1 MPRSSRSAVFPRVRP
16 SLAGFGNRLA
26 SAKFLSRSWPLL
38 SLRRGVISALCLSV
52 ALNAQA
58 PPAAASAAGND
69 QSPDNGIHVG
79 QPKVFDS
86 RQLTLMLDSLSQAL
100 AGKQFVD
107 PKQLSQALGNVQG
120 FQSTD
125 TSLSFQ
131 ANGAVGPMAST
142 VFGSP
147 AAPSSTTTADSSGST
162 AVPSSPVTINITPS
176 SDGSATTSASTT
188 GSSLGPQPPA
198 LPTLQTVPTYNPTF
212 GSNGSDLLSDE
223 VNLTYQLYNVQM
235 LLNRSLTDRLY
246 DGKSRLQAVVGFD
259 IDLVP
264 DKYAQNAAA
273 VVEVSVSMDSPPAT
287 CSTTDA
293 PGMVALMPEEGSHN
307 AANLSQK
314 ANAFGGALA
323 ASVFSVGVSAQK
335 RSQIFYLYRDM
346 DTISFE
352 RMTKDGALATFGWQF
367 RPVLGRK
374 SVDPGIRHMI
384 AVLSLPCPDEE
395 NIAPKLNIGV
405 NTSWRRYEDST
416 QTTTSSSHFW
426 QHALPSS
433 VPTTFAH
440 LSVPATASGQLSLSP
455 NIKSIQWIP
464 SSDGTGIAVVRGQN
478 FFLGT
483 TVRLGSKL
491 YSGAGD
497 GLVIKS
503 DQELEVPVPLPLVT
517 VGGVLSGRYGAAVPL
532 ESPIP
537 VDEGCALSL
546 KRIQKFPVGTD
557 VVQVAT
563 DLNVQDSAKCAEGLA
578 LSTLQKM
585 PNSPVALVNGVPI
598 SSRPFVTSASD
609 PIQFSTMIPADV
621 AKKMTSF
628 GISFPF
634 AGRAWASTLPNAET
648 TVRVTR
654 VSDPVNTTLFIR
666 STNAAKSLCS
676 GWTAELNYNTIIP
689 KALPGARPVPG
700 PAAPAAKTPAGKP
713 QVGKPPEDKGSA
725 RCADSGSATVG
736 KTLELDVPTKLLKGI
751 THVLLVK
758 AGEEPLVADIPKPDP
773 PPPAPSLDKDQKI
786 SVVQNDVKPVTFKG
800 KHLDQVTKVL
810 FDKTQLTI
818 VSQEDK
824 AIVVSL
830 SAELTAKPRSSVQL
844 QMLSDG
850 NDPILADLFV
860 TAAKSPVKKGK

>member
-1 MPRSSRSAVFPRVRP
+1 LFPRVRL
-16 SLAGFGNRLA
+16 SLPGFGNRLA
-26 SAKFLSRSWPLL
+26 FVKSLSRSWLL
-38 SLRRGVISALCLSV
+38 SPLERGVIPALFLSV
-52 ALNAQA
+52 SLNAQA
-58 PPAAASAAGND
+58 PPAAANAAAND
-69 QSPDNGIHVG
+69 HSPDNGIHVG

-107 PKQLSQALGNVQG
+107 PKQLSQTLGNVQG

-125 TSLSFQ
+125 SGVSFQ

-147 AAPSSTTTADSSGST
+147 VAPSSNTAGDSSSST

-176 SDGSATTSASTT
+176 SDGSSNTPASTT

-198 LPTLQTVPTYNPTF
+198 LPTLQTAPTYNPTF

-223 VNLTYQLYNVQM
+223 VNLTYQFYNVQM

-264 DKYAQNAAA
+264 DKYAQNSAA
-273 VVEVSVSMDSPPAT
+273 VVEVSVSMESPPAT

-307 AANLSQK
+307 AANLSQR

-352 RMTKDGALATFGWQF
+352 HMTKDGALETFGWQF

-384 AVLSLPCPDEE
+384 AVLSLPCPDEA
-395 NIAPKLNIGV
+395 NIEPKLNVKV
-405 NTSWRRYEDST
+405 NTSWRRYEGST
-416 QTTTSSSHFW
+416 QTTTSDSHFW

-440 LSVPATASGQLSLSP
+440 LSVPATALGQLSLAP
-455 NIKSIQWIP
+455 TIKSIQWIP

-517 VGGVLSGRYGAAVPL
+517 IGGVLSGRYGAAVPL
-532 ESPIP
+532 ESPVP
-537 VDEGCALSL
+537 VDEGCALSI
-546 KRIQKFPVGTD
+546 KRIQKFPVGND

-563 DLNVQDSAKCAEGLA
+563 DLNIQNPAKCTAGLA
-578 LSTLQKM
+578 LSTLEKM

-634 AGRAWASTLPNAET
+634 AGHAWASTLPNAET
-648 TVRVTR
+648 TVLVTR

-676 GWTAELNYNTIIP
+676 GWTAELDYNTII
-689 KALPGARPVPG
+689 KALPGAPPVPG
-700 PAAPAAKTPAGKP
+700 SAAPAAKTPDGKP
-713 QVGKPPEDKGSA
+713 HGKQPEDKGVA
-725 RCADSGSATVG
+725 RCADSSSATVG
-736 KTLELDVPTKLLKGI
+736 KTLELDLPTKLLKGI
-751 THVLLVK
+751 THILLVK
-758 AGEEPLVADIPKPDP
+758 PSEEPLVADIPKPDP

-824 AIVVSL
+824 EIVVSL
-830 SAELTAKPRSSVQL
+830 SSDLTAKPRSSVQL

-850 NDPILADLFV
+850 NDPVLADLSV
-860 TAAKSPVKKGK
+860 IAAKAPAKKGK

>member
-1 MPRSSRSAVFPRVRP
+1 MPPSSRSALFPNVRLF
-16 SLAGFGNRLA
+16 LAAFGNYLA
-26 SAKFLSRSWPLL
+26 PDKSVGSSWL
-38 SLRRGVISALCLSV
+38 GMVVALCLSV
-52 ALNAQA
+52 ALNAQTSPA
-58 PPAAASAAGND
+58 PASAVAND
-69 QSPDNGIHVG
+69 QLPDNGIHVG

-86 RQLTLMLDSLSQAL
+86 RQLTLMLDGLSQAL

-107 PKQLSQALGNVQG
+107 SKRLAQALGNVQG

-147 AAPSSTTTADSSGST
+147 AAPAAPSASTTGDSSGST
-162 AVPSSPVTINITPS
+162 AATPSSPVTINITPS
-176 SDGSATTSASTT
+176 TDASSTTSASTT
-188 GSSLGPQPPA
+188 ASTLGPQPPA
-198 LPTLQTVPTYNPTF
+198 LPTLQSAPTYNPTF

-264 DKYAQNAAA
+264 DRYAQNAAA

-287 CSTTDA
+287 CSTTEA
-293 PGMVALMPEEGSHN
+293 PGMVALMPEQGSHN

-352 RMTKDGALATFGWQF
+352 RMAKDGALATFGWQF

-384 AVLSLPCPDEE
+384 AVLSLPCPDEA
-395 NIAPKLNIGV
+395 NIAPKLNVSV
-405 NTSWRRYEDST
+405 NTSWRRYEGAT
-416 QTTTSSSHFW
+416 QTTTLESHFW
-426 QHALPSS
+426 QHSLPVS

-440 LSVPATASGQLSLSP
+440 LSVPATASGQLSLGP
-455 NIKSIQWIP
+455 KITSIQWIP
-464 SSDGTGIAVVRGQN
+464 SSDGTGIAVVSGQH

-491 YSGAGD
+491 YSGGGD

-532 ESPIP
+532 ESPVP
-537 VDEGCALSL
+537 VNEGCALNI
-546 KRIQKFPVGTD
+546 KRIQKFPVGSD
-557 VVQVAT
+557 VVQVAA
-563 DLNVQDSAKCAEGLA
+563 DLNVQDPGKCTAGLA

-634 AGRAWASTLPNAET
+634 AGHAWASTLPNAET
-648 TVRVTR
+648 TVLVTR
-654 VSDPVNTTLFIR
+654 VGDPINTTLFIR

-676 GWTAELNYNTIIP
+676 DWIAELDYNTIIP
-689 KALPGARPVPG
+689 KALPRVPG
-700 PAAPAAKTPAGKP
+700 PAVPAPRTAAGRA
-713 QVGKPPEDKGSA
+713 QAAKPPEDKGSA
-725 RCADSGSATVG
+725 KCADSSSDSVG
-736 KTLELDVPTKLLKGI
+736 KTLELDVPTKLLKGV

-758 AGEEPLVADIPKPDP
+758 SGEEPLVGDIPKPDP
-773 PPPAPSLDKDQKI
+773 PPPAPSLDKDQKV
-786 SVVQNDVKPVTFKG
+786 SVAQYDVKPVTFKG

-824 AIVVSL
+824 EIVVSL
-830 SAELTAKPRSSVQL
+830 SLEVTAKPRSSVQL

-850 NDPILADLFV
+850 NDPVLADLSV
-860 TAAKSPVKKGK
+860 SAAKAPVKKGK